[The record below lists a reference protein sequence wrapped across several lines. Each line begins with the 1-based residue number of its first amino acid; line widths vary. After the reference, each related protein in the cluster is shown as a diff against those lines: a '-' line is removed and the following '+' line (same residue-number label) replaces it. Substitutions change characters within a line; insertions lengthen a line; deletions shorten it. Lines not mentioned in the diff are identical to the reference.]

1 MAILGIHKG
10 SWGLPDFGLTE
21 AAGSLLGRERTYQ
34 GGSNIFGSQPQPTS
48 AQVLPASTGPVYGPE
63 YLGPQNNTSSGG
75 GFQQGTANPAPS
87 PAPSGGGDSGGGQTG
102 PSEMDMINQAYEQ
115 EQQMLG
121 GLESSARS
129 MASTAQGNLRNE
141 AGVLK
146 GQTQQELGLRQKEL
160 GQRTE
165 QVGVDTQESRTRI
178 KQMLNDLQ
186 QRNAAFLAS
195 RGGGAFESS
204 LGQAVGERFG
214 RTAASEV
221 GGLENQRVSAI
232 NEISLEA
239 ERVNQFYDNKLQEI
253 DLNLQQNLANI
264 EGELQTQLG
273 NIAQARTA
281 SARAKAEATT
291 QAWQNYANQRAQ
303 LNLQSFNLQQS
314 LAQWAMQ
321 KGQTLAQAQQF
332 ALNNT
337 PTVNPAQFG
346 IVPPTTP
353 IGTGLGQSQSG
364 FTAPQS
370 GVAVNMRAG
379 QQEDE
384 NDIMPYL
391 QTFNA

>member
-1 MAILGIHKG
+1 MAIFGSHKG
-10 SWGLPDFGLTE
+10 SWFGLPDFGVTE
-21 AAGSLLGRERTYQ
+21 AVGSLLGKEPTYQ
-34 GGSNIFGSQPQPTS
+34 GGSNIVGGQPQAP
-48 AQVLPASTGPVYGPE
+48 AQVLPASTGPIYGPE
-63 YLGPQNNTSSGG
+63 YLGPQNNIPSGG
-75 GFQQGTANPAPS
+75 GFQQGTANPN
-87 PAPSGGGDSGGGQTG
+87 PAPSGGGDGGGGQTG

-146 GQTQQELGLRQKEL
+146 GQTKQELGLRQKEL

-214 RTAASEV
+214 RTAASQV
-221 GGLENQRVSAI
+221 GGLENQRVQAI

-239 ERVNQFYDNKLQEI
+239 ERVNQFYDKKLSEI

-264 EGELQTQLG
+264 EGELQAQLG

-337 PTVNPAQFG
+337 PTINPAQFG

-353 IGTGLGQSQSG
+353 IGTGLGQPQSG
-364 FTAPQS
+364 FTVPQS

-379 QQEDE
+379 QKEDE